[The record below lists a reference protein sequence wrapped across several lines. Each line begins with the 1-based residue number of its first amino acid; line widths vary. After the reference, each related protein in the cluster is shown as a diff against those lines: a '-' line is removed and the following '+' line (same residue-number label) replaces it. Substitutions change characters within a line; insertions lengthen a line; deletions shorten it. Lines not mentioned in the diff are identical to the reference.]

1 VDDGLDLR
9 LKVNGQ
15 AVLVRVEPQTLLVDL
30 LRDQLGLLG
39 TRIGCDQGACGACT
53 VLLDGRPVTACLVFA
68 FAAEGASV
76 TTIEGVTAEAGGLG
90 AIQRGFVEAGAP
102 QCGFCTSG
110 MVMMATAFAQRP
122 ADCGP
127 PSAEGWLDA
136 NLCRCS
142 GYKVIRS
149 ALGVAGLAPAS
160 TA

>member
-1 VDDGLDLR
+1 MDDGLDLR

-30 LRDQLGLLG
+30 LRDQLGLVG

-53 VLLDGRPVTACLVFA
+53 VLVDGRPVTACLVFA
-68 FAAEGASV
+68 FAVEGASV
-76 TTIEGVTAEAGGLG
+76 TTIEGVAPEANGLD

-110 MVMMATAFAQRP
+110 MVMMATAFARRP

-127 PSAEGWLDA
+127 ASAEGWLDA
-136 NLCRCS
+136 NVCRCS
-142 GYKVIRS
+142 GYKVIRT
-149 ALGVAGLAPAS
+149 ALAAAGLAP
-160 TA
+160 TAAA